1 MNVMVTGGAG
11 FIGSHLVDTLLGRGH
26 AVSVLDD
33 FSTGRE
39 ENLHS
44 ALRNGATVLTADV
57 REAAE
62 VADAVRSFRPE
73 VIFHLAAQI
82 NVRTSVTDPGL
93 DARTNVVGTINVL
106 EAARQAGAAVINIST
121 GGAIYGDTD
130 IIPTPESVEA
140 LPAAPYGQ
148 SKFCAERYVGLYG
161 RLHGVSA
168 ATARFAN
175 VYGPRQDPLG
185 EAGVIAIYC
194 GLVLDGKRPLVY
206 GTGRQTR
213 DYVYV
218 GDVVAGLLALLDHP
232 EARGEYNIGTGRE
245 STVLDLVAALAP
257 HAEGDF
263 SPEFA
268 ATRPGE
274 IERSCLDVTRACEAL
289 GWSAQVALA
298 EGLALTMAWASRHR
312 AELDRPVSVG
322 GDAELAVLAPS

>member
-11 FIGSHLVDTLLGRGH
+11 LIGSHLVDALLQRGH

-33 FSTGRE
+33 FSTGKE
-39 ENLHS
+39 ENLHA
-44 ALRNGATVLTADV
+44 ALRNGATIFSADV
-57 REAAE
+57 REARE
-62 VADAVRSFRPE
+62 VADAVSAFRPA

-82 NVRTSVTDPGL
+82 NVRRSVTDPGL
-93 DARTNVVGTINVL
+93 DARTNIVGTINVL
-106 EAARQAGAAVINIST
+106 EAAREADAAVINIST

-130 IIPTPESVEA
+130 IVPTPESVEA

-161 RLHGVSA
+161 RLHAVGA

-194 GLVLDGKRPLVY
+194 GLLLDGKRPVVY

-245 STVLDLVAALAP
+245 SSVLDLVEALAP

-268 ATRPGE
+268 DARPGE
-274 IERSCLDVTRACEAL
+274 IERSCLDVTRAREAL
-289 GWSAQVALA
+289 GWSAQVELA
-298 EGLALTMAWASRHR
+298 EGLEHTMAWASSHR

-322 GDAELAVLAPS
+322 GDPQFAVLAPS

>member
-11 FIGSHLVDTLLGRGH
+11 FIGSHLVDALLQRGH
-26 AVSVLDD
+26 TVSVLDD
-33 FSTGRE
+33 FSTGKE
-39 ENLHS
+39 ENLHV
-44 ALRNGATVLTADV
+44 ALRNGATIFRANV
-57 REAAE
+57 REARE
-62 VADAVRSFRPE
+62 VADAVSAFRPA

-82 NVRTSVTDPGL
+82 NVRSSVTDAGL
-93 DARTNVVGTINVL
+93 DAGTNIVGTINVL
-106 EAARQAGAAVINIST
+106 DAAREAGAAVINIST

-130 IIPTPESVEA
+130 IVPTPESVQA

-161 RLHGVSA
+161 RLHGVAA

-175 VYGPRQDPLG
+175 VYGPRQDPRG

-194 GLVLDGKRPLVY
+194 GLLRDGKRPVVY

-245 STVLDLVAALAP
+245 SSVLDLVEALAP
-257 HAEGDF
+257 HADGDF

-268 ATRPGE
+268 DARSGE
-274 IERSCLDVTRACEAL
+274 IERSCLDVTRAREAL
-289 GWSAQVALA
+289 GWIAQVELA
-298 EGLALTMAWASRHR
+298 EGLEHTMAWASSRR
-312 AELDRPVSVG
+312 AELDRPVSIG
-322 GDAELAVLAPS
+322 GDPQSAVLAPS

>member
-11 FIGSHLVDTLLGRGH
+11 FIGSHLVDALLQRGH

-33 FSTGRE
+33 FSTGKE
-39 ENLHS
+39 ENLH
-44 ALRNGATVLTADV
+44 AARRNGATVFSADV
-57 REAAE
+57 REAKE
-62 VADAVRSFRPE
+62 VSAAVSAFRPAA
-73 VIFHLAAQI
+73 IFHLAAQI
-82 NVRTSVTDPGL
+82 NVRRSVTDPGL
-93 DARTNVVGTINVL
+93 DARTNIVGTINVL
-106 EAARQAGAAVINIST
+106 EGAREADAALINIST

-130 IIPTPESVEA
+130 IVPTPESVEA

-161 RLHGVSA
+161 RLYGVGA

-194 GLVLDGKRPLVY
+194 GLLLDGKRPVVY

-245 STVLDLVAALAP
+245 SSVLDLVEALAA

-268 ATRPGE
+268 DARPGE
-274 IERSCLDVTRACEAL
+274 IERSCLDVTRAREAL
-289 GWSAQVALA
+289 GWSAQVELA
-298 EGLALTMAWASRHR
+298 EGLEHTLAWASSRR
-312 AELDRPVSVG
+312 AELDLPGSGG
-322 GDAELAVLAPS
+322 GDPQFAVLTPS

>member
-11 FIGSHLVDTLLGRGH
+11 FIGSHLVDALLQRGH

-33 FSTGRE
+33 FSTGKE
-39 ENLHS
+39 GNLHA
-44 ALRNGATVLTADV
+44 ALRNSATVFSADV
-57 REAAE
+57 RKASE
-62 VADAVRSFRPE
+62 VGDAVSAFGPT

-82 NVRTSVTDPGL
+82 NVRRSVSDPGL
-93 DARTNVVGTINVL
+93 DARTNIVGTINVL
-106 EAARQAGAAVINIST
+106 EAAREADAAVINIST
-121 GGAIYGDTD
+121 GGAIYGDTA
-130 IIPTPESVEA
+130 IVPTPESVEA

-161 RLHGVSA
+161 RLHAVGA

-194 GLVLDGKRPLVY
+194 GLLLDGKRPVVY

-218 GDVVAGLLALLDHP
+218 GDVVAGLLALFDHS

-245 STVLDLVAALAP
+245 SSVLDLVEALAP

-268 ATRPGE
+268 DARPGE
-274 IERSCLDVTRACEAL
+274 IERSCLDVTRAREAL
-289 GWSAQVALA
+289 GWSARVELA
-298 EGLALTMAWASRHR
+298 EGLEHTMAWASSHR

-322 GDAELAVLAPS
+322 GDPQLAVLAPS